1 MTRTSTRTPAAHGYS
16 RTSLSTRSR
25 LDQAPVRPATGRAGN
40 RLRAAEKMG
49 GPQSSPASIV
59 RSRRVKTVLQIASRL
74 PHKISSANS
83 SPSLVVSQTSA
94 TCGLRA
100 VHSPDQR
107 PPPRPEPAQK
117 CQIATSATANF
128 TSADGG
134 RQVRVNGA
142 GSSGG
147 AQHGHLSDRQC
158 AHCTTHGKREHRRQ
172 G

>member
-1 MTRTSTRTPAAHGYS
+1 
-16 RTSLSTRSR
+16 
-25 LDQAPVRPATGRAGN
+25 
-40 RLRAAEKMG
+40 
-49 GPQSSPASIV
+49 
-59 RSRRVKTVLQIASRL
+59 VKTVLQIASLL
-74 PHKISSANS
+74 PHKIRKILTLADGQSD
-83 SPSLVVSQTSA
+83 SA

-100 VHSPDQR
+100 VRSPDQR

-147 AQHGHLSDRQC
+147 AQHGHLSDHQC
-158 AHCTTHGKREHRRQ
+158 DGGTGAECCLDDGIRPTASIANRYTSDGTHPTYFGYLAAVP
-172 G
+172 GVNLALFVWDVTS